1 MKTIIIS
8 ILLFFTAN
16 AQNVWYVNFNN
27 TSGTYNGQSWATAWR
42 TLDKYWSKIN
52 GTIYGVD
59 WDLIESGDIIYVS
72 GGSDSTTYTAQT
84 INASGYNKTMSF
96 DPPVVIRPSWESG
109 HNGGVYIKNTSQNKI
124 ALAISGFSGLKISKF
139 NVYHL
144 PNLSNSAQQ
153 CSYISYG
160 KSITIDSCHFVSDG
174 SSSVLTFAD
183 ASQCI
188 LSNTTL
194 ETLSNTFD
202 CNQDILGLTAGNQPI
217 GGGNTIIGNILI
229 SRAEASV
236 NTAHMDMIQIG
247 GEWTYGNDEFLTTTI
262 ANNFIWA
269 FSETGAGYSNMIYA
283 HGVNKQR
290 FLFYN
295 NLIVA
300 DVPDPVSA
308 IALSDNEPNT
318 TVRAEI
324 FNNTFIVNNGSPIY
338 LRPVD
343 SLKVKNNIVIQTKD
357 GPTYLLTIGYNN
369 TTFNSC
375 YKDIDYNHYYRL
387 GGTGNTGENNFVGP
401 STGTNRYDWTTW
413 RGMGYDTHS
422 DTGYISLADVR
433 DLDISAYFTN
443 TGRDAGVN
451 LSSIFTTDILVTPR
465 PQGSEW
471 DLGALEFVGGPING
485 IYLRSKIYLQG
496 PFNSNSMLTTLNQS
510 GLLQNIQPYNSS
522 PWNYSGTENL
532 GSGPN
537 STMVDWV
544 LVELRSASNPSQRV
558 ARRAAILKN
567 NGLLLETNGNEGIVF
582 NDVSAGSYYIVV
594 YHRNHLAIMSAAP
607 VQLSSNSVLYDF
619 TTAMNK
625 AYGQNSMVEVAPGIF
640 GVYAAD
646 GNADGV
652 INIADRDDV
661 WLIQNGNMG
670 YLGGDFNVN
679 SGVTVHDVNQ
689 LWNLNNGTM
698 TQVP

>member
-1 MKTIIIS
+1 M
-8 ILLFFTAN
+8 LLIFTVN

-52 GTIYGVD
+52 GTFYGVD
-59 WDLIESGDIIYVS
+59 WDLIESGDTIYVS
-72 GGSDSTTYTAQT
+72 GGSDSTTYIAQT
-84 INASGYNKTMSF
+84 INASGYNNTMSF
-96 DPPVVIRPSWESG
+96 DPPVVICPSWESG
-109 HNGGVYIKNTSQNKI
+109 HNGGVYIKNTNPNKI

-144 PNLSNSAQQ
+144 PNVSNAAQQ
-153 CSYISYG
+153 CSYISSG
-160 KSITIDSCHFVSDG
+160 NSVTIDNCHFVSDG

-183 ASQCI
+183 ASQCT

-217 GGGNTIIGNILI
+217 GGGHTIIGNILI
-229 SRAEASV
+229 SRAEAPV

-262 ANNFIWA
+262 ASNFIWA
-269 FSETGAGYSNMIYA
+269 FSEAGAGYSNMIYA

-324 FNNTFIVNNGSPIY
+324 YNNTFIINDGSPIY

-343 SLKVKNNIVIQTKD
+343 SLKIKNNIVIQTKD
-357 GPTYLLTIGYNN
+357 GPTYLLTIGYSN

-413 RGMGYDTHS
+413 RGMGYDIHS

-433 DLDISAYFTN
+433 DSVISAYMPPSN
-443 TGRDAGVN
+443 LLGID
-451 LSSIFTTDILVTPR
+451 LSSIFTTDIVGNLRTNW
-465 PQGSEW
+465 SMS
-471 DLGALEFVGGPING
+471 ALEFDGTPPSGINVK
-485 IYLRSKIYLQG
+485 SKIFLQG
-496 PFNSNSMLTTLNQS
+496 PFTSNSMSTTLTQS
-510 GLLQNIQPYNSS
+510 SLLPNSQPYNTP
-522 PWNYSGTENL
+522 PWNYN
-532 GSGPN
+532 GSESFVSDPN

-544 LVELRSASNPSQRV
+544 LVELRNPSNPSQLV

-567 NGLLLETNGNEGIVF
+567 NGLLLNTSGSEGVVF
-582 NDVSAGSYYIVV
+582 NNVDPGSYYIAI
-594 YHRNHLAIMSAAP
+594 YHRNHLAIMSASP
-607 VQLSSNSVLYDF
+607 VALSLNSTLYDF
-619 TTAMNK
+619 TTTMNK
-625 AYGQNSMVEVAPGIF
+625 AFGQNPMVELSPGKF
-640 GVYAAD
+640 GMYASD
-646 GNADGV
+646 GNADGIV
-652 INIADRDDV
+652 NTSDRDDV
-661 WLIQNGNMG
+661 WLIQNGSMG
-670 YLGGDFNVN
+670 YLGGDFNMN

-689 LWNLNNGTM
+689 LWNLNNGVV